1 MLLLFYSTPRNFARR
16 SGGYTATGAARHGVS
31 DVKRALKWSTALHV
45 VLLVAL
51 IVVTRKP
58 EPQAPVKVEVVSI
71 PIPPRPE
78 PVKKKPKKAPP
89 KKVASERKAKPKA
102 PPTEAVQGIP
112 PSAATP
118 EASGMAVPLGNTLL
132 TEDEGKRIKAEDVR
146 DLPGDLS
153 ADARLILS
161 SVVTPKYT
169 EAALEANLEGNFI
182 VDVYVDDQGRVLQ
195 SELRKPV
202 GFGMGERLL
211 EASRMARFEPRKNK
225 FGRAEAGWAEIKF
238 TLIIP

>member
-1 MLLLFYSTPRNFARR
+1 MLLFYANLEDFARR
-16 SGGYTATGAARHGVS
+16 SPGPPVAGSRADNGARH
-31 DVKRALKWSTALHV
+31 RAFRWSLGLHAA
-45 VLLVAL
+45 LLVIL
-51 IVVTRKP
+51 VIVTQKP
-58 EPQAPVKVEVVSI
+58 EPAAPVKVEVVSI

-78 PVKKKPKKAPP
+78 AVERKPKKLPP
-89 KKVASERKAKPKA
+89 KKVASERKSKPKA

-118 EASGMAVPLGNTLL
+118 EATGMATPLGNTLL

-161 SVVTPKYT
+161 SVITPKYT
-169 EAALEANLEGNFI
+169 EAALESNLEGNFI

-211 EASRMARFEPRKNK
+211 EAARQAQFVPRKNK
-225 FGRAEAGWAEIKF
+225 FGRSEAGWAEIKF